1 MTFRQHDLMADS
13 HELCLA
19 RCTLAEVWGNRKIPI
34 SAEAQPSAEVAH
46 VKCSLYESALLFDF
60 LGREVH
66 DVGKHGAL

>member
-1 MTFRQHDLMADS
+1 MS
-13 HELCLA
+13 C
-19 RCTLAEVWGNRKIPI
+19 VWHVALWQKCGVQKNSKFPI